1 MAWKV
6 SEATLADVPAIT
18 SVYSHDEPTP
28 FLELCLGSLNVLALN
43 YNQATRITESLQD
56 PEQAWFVSRD
66 ERNKIVSFAE
76 WQLPKDEAGSGE
88 QMTQEL
94 AQAQEAYED
103 SIAPGMN
110 SGLIVEFRHRVIKL
124 RNDVLRGRRHYL
136 LLNIGTI
143 KTERQKG
150 AATALV
156 KQMIDAADR
165 ETIYL
170 DTVSEGPAR
179 RLFDKLGFE
188 EVGRFEIDLTKY
200 GGVGVHIHVGMIRWA
215 WKVV

>member
-1 MAWKV
+1 MSWKV

-18 SVYSHDEPTP
+18 SIYSRRAYAIPRALPRVFERACA
-28 FLELCLGSLNVLALN
+28 ELQPSDTDHRKLTGPRTSL
-43 YNQATRITESLQD
+43 
-56 PEQAWFVSRD
+56 
-66 ERNKIVSFAE
+66 
-76 WQLPKDEAGSGE
+76 LPKDEADGGDH
-88 QMTQEL
+88 M

-156 KQMIDAADR
+156 KQMVDAADR
-165 ETIYL
+165 EHIYL

-188 EVGRFEIDLTKY
+188 EVGRFEIDLSKF
-200 GGVGVHIHVGMIRWA
+200 GGVGVHTHVGMIRWA

>member
-1 MAWKV
+1 MSWKV

-18 SVYSHDEPTP
+18 SIYSHDEPTP

-56 PEQAWFVSRD
+56 PEQAWFVSRN

-76 WQLPKDEAGSGE
+76 WQLPKDEADSGE
-88 QMTQEL
+88 QM
-94 AQAQEAYED
+94 AQAQGAYED

-110 SGLIVEFRHRVIKL
+110 LGLIVEFRHGVIKL

-165 ETIYL
+165 EHIYL

-188 EVGRFEIDLTKY
+188 EVGRFEIDLSKY
-200 GGVGVHIHVGMIRWA
+200 GGVGVHTHVGMIRWA